1 MQFKEKELIIF
12 DLDGTLIDSAPDL
25 ALAINFMLT
34 SLGRE
39 TFSEATID
47 LWVGNGASTLVKRA
61 LSANKIIDESIDKA
75 LFESA
80 LSIFLESYRENI
92 CVKTVLYADV
102 KETLQI
108 LYSLGYTMA
117 IVTNKPF
124 VFVQPILE
132 KLDIAS
138 NFSLILGGDSLSSK
152 KPEPEP
158 LLYVCEKLDIS
169 VEKAVMIGDS
179 KNDILAANAADM
191 QSVGLSYG
199 YNYGEPISN
208 FNPTLVLEN
217 FKDIVEVFSLK

>member
-34 SLGRE
+34 SLDRE